1 MELRTET
8 VINRPPM
15 QAAAVFCL
23 SSSNYGLKITE
34 YGGRLLIKAGASQY
48 THSGNDDAFT

>member
-8 VINRPPM
+8 VIYRPPM

>member
-8 VINRPPM
+8 VIYRPPM
-15 QAAAVFCL
+15 QAAAVFVYRL
-23 SSSNYGLKITE
+23 VTTVFKITE